1 MPASVHSSEEM
12 LSAVLVQIIVIM
24 LCARAA
30 GSIATA
36 VRQPRAVGEIVAGLL
51 LGPSLFGAIF
61 PQMSASLFDVETGE
75 VMYVI
80 SQIGLVL
87 LMFQIGADFEF
98 RRLDE
103 ADLRRAVAFVAAASL
118 IAPFAAGF
126 VLGLLS
132 AEALAPEIDPFV
144 YSLFI
149 AIALAITAVPIMG
162 RILREYSLTRTD
174 QGLIAISSAAI
185 NDVIGWVLLAM
196 TVAATSSGLAAAS
209 TTLRLAV
216 LLALVAAVWIYGA
229 QAARMLITLFSRN
242 GEALP
247 PVLMAVV
254 IAIVFAAG
262 IITQSLGVFTLFG
275 GFLAGLAF
283 HRETAFV
290 EAWRKHVG
298 QFVMVFFLPV
308 FFTYTGLRTNV
319 LGLDNVTAWGWC
331 AVFFFIS
338 IGSKILPVYV
348 AARFA
353 KRGSGE
359 SAMLAAL
366 MNTRALMELIVLNI
380 GFGLGYIPQDVFTML
395 VIMAIGTTIM
405 TGPAIERIH
414 RWQGWPI
421 RREPEA

>member
-1 MPASVHSSEEM
+1 MPVSVHSSEEM
-12 LSAVLVQIIVIM
+12 LSAVLVQLIVIM

-30 GSIATA
+30 GWIAMA

-61 PQMSASLFDVETGE
+61 PQMSASLFSAETGE
-75 VMYVI
+75 IMFVI

-103 ADLRRAVAFVAAASL
+103 PNVRRAVLYVAAASL
-118 IAPFAAGF
+118 IAPFAAG
-126 VLGLLS
+126 VALGLLS
-132 AEALAPEIDPFV
+132 ADALAPDIDPFI

-196 TVAATSSGLAAAS
+196 TVAATTSGLSATPAIIRIAA
-209 TTLRLAV
+209 
-216 LLALVAAVWIYGA
+216 LLALVAATSIFGGR
-229 QAARMLITLFSRN
+229 AARMLIALSSKN
-242 GEALP
+242 GAALP

-254 IAIVFAAG
+254 IAVIFTAG

-290 EAWRKHVG
+290 EAWRQQVG
-298 QFVMVFFLPV
+298 QFVIVFFLPV

-319 LGLDNVTAWGWC
+319 LGLDSVTAWGWC
-331 AVFFFIS
+331 ALFFLVS
-338 IGSKILPVYV
+338 VGSKVLPVYV
-348 AARFA
+348 AARLA
-353 KRGSGE
+353 KRSNGE

-380 GFGLGYIPQDVFTML
+380 GLGLGYIPQDVFTML
-395 VIMAIGTTIM
+395 VIMAISTTIM
-405 TGPAIERIH
+405 TGPIIELIH
-414 RWQGWPI
+414 RRNAWPI
-421 RREPEA
+421 KRVPEA